1 MIPEY
6 KRTLRLKAEHVD
18 CFRRLRLSVLMR
30 LFQECCIA
38 HTEEL
43 GMGREKTLDR
53 GFLWVINSET
63 IEITRL
69 PEYDEEITLLCRP
82 GETLHFFF
90 PRQMTV
96 LDREG
101 NAVIRIGAIWSLID
115 TETRELIDP
124 GEEGITISG
133 ENRPDDVRASV
144 SLRDAELPYVTERKT
159 ASYSQIDI
167 NGHMNNTNYMDM
179 ALDLIGPGEL
189 RKLRFTTVKCLFRK
203 EILPG
208 TEFDLRWGRNGNA
221 WRFQNEFFAIDLA
234 FRTEDSE
241 N

>member
-1 MIPEY
+1 MSPEY
-6 KRTLRLKAEHVD
+6 RRTLRLKAEHVD

-63 IEITRL
+63 IEISRL

-82 GETLHFFF
+82 GQTLHFFF
-90 PRQMTV
+90 PRQMTI
-96 LDREG
+96 LDSEG
-101 NAVIRIGAIWSLID
+101 EPIIRIGAIWSLID
-115 TETRELIDP
+115 EKTRQLIDP

-144 SLRDAELPYVTERKT
+144 SLRDADLPWTTEKKA

-167 NGHMNNTNYMDM
+167 NGHMNNTNYLDM
-179 ALDLIGPGEL
+179 ALDLIGYE
-189 RKLRFTTVKCLFRK
+189 KLRDMRFTAIRCLFRK

-208 TEFDLRWGRNGNA
+208 TEFELRWGQIGTT
-221 WRFQNEFFAIDLA
+221 WRFQNEYFVIDL
-234 FRTEDSE
+234 EI
-241 N
+241 

>member
-1 MIPEY
+1 
-6 KRTLRLKAEHVD
+6 VD

-82 GETLHFFF
+82 GRTLHFFF
-90 PRQMTV
+90 PRQMAV
-96 LDREG
+96 LDHEG
-101 NAVIRIGAIWSLID
+101 NVIIRIGAIWSLIGMK
-115 TETRELIDP
+115 TRELIDP

-133 ENRPDDVRASV
+133 EDRADDVKAPV
-144 SLRDAELPYVTERKT
+144 SLRDPALPRTTGKRT
-159 ASYSQIDI
+159 AAYSQIDI
-167 NGHMNNTNYMDM
+167 NGHMNNTNYVDM
-179 ALDLIGPGEL
+179 ALDLIGYEEL
-189 RKLRFTTVKCLFRK
+189 KDLRFTAIRCLFRK

-208 TEFDLRWGRNGNA
+208 TEFDLRWGKDGNTWLFRN
-221 WRFQNEFFAIDLA
+221 EYFAIDLV
-234 FRTEDSE
+234 F
-241 N
+241 

>member
-1 MIPEY
+1 MSLEY

-63 IEITRL
+63 IEIERM

-82 GETLHFFF
+82 GQTLHFFF

-101 NAVIRIGAIWSLID
+101 RPIIRIGAIWSLID
-115 TETRELIDP
+115 MQTRELIDP
-124 GEEGITISG
+124 GEEGITITG

-144 SLRDAELPYVTERKT
+144 SLRDADLPWTTEKRT
-159 ASYSQIDI
+159 PSYAQVDI
-167 NGHMNNTNYMDM
+167 NGHMNNTTYMDM
-179 ALDLIGPGEL
+179 ALDLIGCEEL
-189 RKLRFTTVKCLFRK
+189 RNLRFTTVRCLFRK

-208 TEFDLRWGRNGNA
+208 TEFDLRWGKIGNA
-221 WRFQNEFFAIDLA
+221 WRFQNEFFAIDLGFQPKEA
-234 FRTEDSE
+234 
-241 N
+241 